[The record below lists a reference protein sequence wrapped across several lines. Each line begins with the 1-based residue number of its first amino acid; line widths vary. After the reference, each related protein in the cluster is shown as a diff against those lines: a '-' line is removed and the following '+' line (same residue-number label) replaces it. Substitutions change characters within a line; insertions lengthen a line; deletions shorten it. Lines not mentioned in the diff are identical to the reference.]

1 MERVARWFGTGMV
14 LALLMFVWGSPV
26 FAQAKPNFTGTWSLD
41 SSRSDFGRLAKEA
54 AAVKISL
61 RITHRE
67 PDLKIV
73 RSGSLNGQGGTQN
86 LTYFTDGRGEN
97 NPGLLNNST
106 AQSKTKWEGAR
117 LTSRSLSSVTFNGQ
131 SFQLETIERR
141 ELSADRKTLTLSVI
155 ASSPRGIDRLKL
167 VFTRQ

>member
-1 MERVARWFGTGMV
+1 MKRVATLFGQGLV
-14 LALLMFVWGSPV
+14 LGLLFLTWNSPAL
-26 FAQAKPNFTGTWSLD
+26 AQAKPNFTGTWSLD
-41 SSRSDFGRLAKEA
+41 KSRSKFGRLAKEA
-54 AAVKISL
+54 ADVKLSL

-67 PDLKIV
+67 PELKII

-86 LTYFTDGRGEN
+86 LTYFTDERGES

-117 LTSRSLSSVTFNGQ
+117 LTSRSLSSVFFNGQ

-141 ELSADRKTLTLSVI
+141 ELSADRKSLTLSVI